1 MKILH
6 LETGR
11 FFYGGPQQVIYLCNA
26 LKDLNVDNIL
36 VCPPDSE
43 IDEIARKIGIRVI
56 NLRCGGDFDIFFGYS
71 LWKMLR
77 KEKPDIVHCHSRR
90 GADFIGGRA
99 SLLANIPAVI
109 TRRVDNLESKFL
121 AKLRYKPFN
130 KIIVISKNIQTVLK
144 NTGIKKKE
152 TCIYSAVDSDQFVK
166 PKNFKWF

>member
-26 LKDLNVDNIL
+26 LKDFNVDNIL

-71 LWKMLR
+71 LCNSIIMLLGW
-77 KEKPDIVHCHSRR
+77 PS
-90 GADFIGGRA
+90 
-99 SLLANIPAVI
+99 
-109 TRRVDNLESKFL
+109 
-121 AKLRYKPFN
+121 
-130 KIIVISKNIQTVLK
+130 IISNAL
-144 NTGIKKKE
+144 
-152 TCIYSAVDSDQFVK
+152 S
-166 PKNFKWF
+166 